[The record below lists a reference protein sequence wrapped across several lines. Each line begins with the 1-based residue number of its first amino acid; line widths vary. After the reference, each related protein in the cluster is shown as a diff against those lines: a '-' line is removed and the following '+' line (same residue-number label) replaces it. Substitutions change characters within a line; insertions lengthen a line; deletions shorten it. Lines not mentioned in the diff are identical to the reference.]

1 MVSIEIICKG
11 RGQGKTY
18 DLILESA
25 RTGVPILTAYN
36 SKHIVDQARLIGAK
50 ILQPMTVKE
59 YKYFKDNGSLLNS
72 KNWKGKLL
80 IDEVDGVLEQLLGAK
95 VEKVTCTPDSM
106 NEKENKNMING
117 VNGSLYCS
125 SKNGFTYTE
134 SSINLPNGMK
144 VVVENGRLPK
154 LYFPKVENVNIIV
167 PNKVVEVTFADGKK
181 EKSICREPDIFSLES
196 AISICIS
203 KKIMGGSSAYNNA
216 VKRGMKVYEE
226 KQKKE
231 ATEKTEQERIEK
243 KLAKR
248 LAYKERRAVKRAE
261 EENQRKAREREEQI
275 AIQTEAYL
283 RAMDIMKNENRGA

>member
-36 SKHIVDQARLIGAK
+36 SKHILDQARLIGAK

-80 IDEVDGVLEQLLGAK
+80 IDEVDGVLEQLLGVK

-106 NEKENKNMING
+106 NEKEKNIMPTNFNYYENLLRG
-117 VNGSLYCS
+117 
-125 SKNGFTYTE
+125 TY
-134 SSINLPNGMK
+134 K
-144 VVVENGRLPK
+144 VHIDKDRIK
-154 LYFPKVENVNIIV
+154 FPEIKDVNIIV
-167 PNKVVEVTFADGKK
+167 PNKVVEVTFSDGTK
-181 EKSICREPDIFSLES
+181 EKSVCREPDTFSLES

-203 KKIMGGSSAYNNA
+203 KKIMGGSSVYNNA
-216 VKRGMKVYEE
+216 VKREMKVYDAKLE
-226 KQKKE
+226 KE
-231 ATEKTEQERIEK
+231 ADEKAEQERIEK
-243 KLAKR
+243 KRAKR
-248 LAYKERRAVKRAE
+248 LAYKKRRAVKRAE
-261 EENQRKAREREEQI
+261 EEKQRKAREREEQI
-275 AIQTEAYL
+275 EIQKEAYL
-283 RAMDIMKNENRGA
+283 RAIKEIDNTNVEKTDEENN

>member
-1 MVSIEIICKG
+1 MVNIEIICKG

-25 RTGVPILTAYN
+25 RTGIPILTAYD
-36 SKHIVDQARLIGAK
+36 SRHIVDQARFIGAK

-59 YKYFKDNGSLLNS
+59 YKYFKDNGSLLNNKS
-72 KNWKGKLL
+72 WKGKLL

-106 NEKENKNMING
+106 NEKENKNML
-117 VNGSLYCS
+117 NGSLYCS

-144 VVVENGRLPK
+144 VVIENGGTPK
-154 LYFPKVENVNIIV
+154 FYFPKVEDVNIIV
-167 PNKVVEVTFADGKK
+167 PDKVVEVTFADGTK
-181 EKSICREPDIFSLES
+181 EKSVCREPDTFSLES

-216 VKRGMKVYEE
+216 VKRGMKVYED
-226 KQKKE
+226 KQKRE
-231 ATEKTEQERIEK
+231 ATEKAEQERIEK
-243 KLAKR
+243 KRAKR
-248 LAYKERRAVKRAE
+248 LAYKKRREVKRAE
-261 EENQRKAREREEQI
+261 EEKQRKAREREEQI
-275 AIQTEAYL
+275 EIQTEAYL
-283 RAMDIMKNENRGA
+283 RAMDIMKSENKGA

>member
-1 MVSIEIICKG
+1 MVNIEIICKE

-25 RTGVPILTAYN
+25 RTGTPILTAYN
-36 SKHIVDQARLIGAK
+36 SRHIVDQARFIGAK

-59 YKYFKDNGSLLNS
+59 YKYFKDNGSLLNN

-144 VVVENGRLPK
+144 VVVENGGLPK

-181 EKSICREPDIFSLES
+181 EKSVCREPDIFSLES

-216 VKRGMKVYEE
+216 VKRGMKVYED